1 GAFGRVG
8 NDGHRNLRGMTGHR
22 PVIAIKKHWGL
33 GISSRHHRAS
43 SDFVILFLFQS
54 DGISGAALQ
63 ELRGTLRSGGGAH
76 SPAHKPVAE

>member
-43 SDFVILFLFQS
+43 PNFGILFLLSVIAEQESLHES
-54 DGISGAALQ
+54 DLQ
-63 ELRGTLRSGGGAH
+63 LCAC
-76 SPAHKPVAE
+76 